1 MGLIREMERAWR
13 SKVLTLVH
21 KKRGDIP
28 LRPSDIPVHRRG
40 GRRRA
45 PPRNQVRWVQAHRR
59 HRPFSWIHATE
70 MKGKDADDSSF
81 VMRHISEK
89 ALRMMRSHLR
99 ELLEGRVEE
108 KSFERIER
116 MLLGGENV
124 HSLPI
129 SSKEARE
136 MGLFVTTDVPP
147 QVHLYMSTFRS
158 VKGSVEYLK

>member
-1 MGLIREMERAWR
+1 
-13 SKVLTLVH
+13 
-21 KKRGDIP
+21 
-28 LRPSDIPVHRRG
+28 
-40 GRRRA
+40 
-45 PPRNQVRWVQAHRR
+45 
-59 HRPFSWIHATE
+59 

-136 MGLFVTTDVPP
+136 MGLFVTTDVPS